1 MGDRAS
7 RSRLSHGPVGT
18 GMPRALRP
26 YKQSPKS
33 SFVAVFFVLLMIGV
47 TVGMSTGGRA
57 SWTLVFPWLMAPCS
71 TYCFFRER
79 ACRTVIPGAYWGLG
93 QALFAL
99 GAVALLL
106 VLY

>member
-7 RSRLSHGPVGT
+7 RSRLSRGPVGT
-18 GMPRALRP
+18 GLPRALRP
-26 YKQSPKS
+26 YKQDSRS
-33 SFVAVFFVLLMIGV
+33 AFVAVFLVLLMIGV
-47 TVGMSTGGRA
+47 TVGSSIGGLAR
-57 SWTLVFPWLMAPCS
+57 WTLVFPWLMVPCS
-71 TYCFFRER
+71 IYCFFRER
-79 ACRTVIPGAYWGLG
+79 PCKTVIPGAYWGLG